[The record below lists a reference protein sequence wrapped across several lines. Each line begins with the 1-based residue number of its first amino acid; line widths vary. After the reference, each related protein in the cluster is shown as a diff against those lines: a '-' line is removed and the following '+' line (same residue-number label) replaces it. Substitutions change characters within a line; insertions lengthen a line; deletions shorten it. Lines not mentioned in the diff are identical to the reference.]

1 MPIQQLNVRS
11 VRNLANVSFIPSPQ
25 INIIHGVNGSGK
37 SSLLEAV
44 HLLGL
49 CRSFRTNKLNH
60 LIRAGDATCTVFA
73 ELDAMGSGM
82 AQPLGVERSLEGDNR
97 IRYAGNDIDLTTLAE
112 LLPIQVINSETFQIL
127 EGSPAVRRQFL
138 DWGSFHADP
147 TFIRLWRAFRRVL
160 KQRNSLLKYG
170 KIEPRIRAV
179 WDREFVSYA
188 EQLNALRES
197 YIEQLKPEFDE
208 ILSTLLDGMKVDL
221 SFSPGWD
228 KKRTLDQVLEE
239 GFERDARQ
247 GYTSA
252 GPQRADLR
260 LKVDGHT
267 ASERLSRG
275 QKKVVVSAL
284 KLAQGVLFYK
294 LNSRSCIYLID
305 DLPSELDQHHCRLF
319 CNYLEKAASQ
329 CFITCVDHTSLSD
342 YWSPETER
350 RFFKLHEGELGPVST

>member
-11 VRNLANVSFIPSPQ
+11 VRNLADVSFTPSPQ

-60 LIRAGDATCTVFA
+60 LIRAGDAICTVFA

-82 AQPLGVERSLEGDNR
+82 TQPLGVERSLEGDNR

-112 LLPIQVINSETFQIL
+112 LLPIQVINAETFQIL

-147 TFIRLWRAFRRVL
+147 TFIRLWRAFKRVL

-170 KIEPRIRAV
+170 KIDHRIRAV

-188 EQLNALRES
+188 EQLNTLRES
-197 YIEQLKPEFDE
+197 YIE
-208 ILSTLLDGMKVDL
+208 
-221 SFSPGWD
+221 
-228 KKRTLDQVLEE
+228 
-239 GFERDARQ
+239 
-247 GYTSA
+247 
-252 GPQRADLR
+252 
-260 LKVDGHT
+260 
-267 ASERLSRG
+267 
-275 QKKVVVSAL
+275 
-284 KLAQGVLFYK
+284 LFK
-294 LNSRSCIYLID
+294 TGI
-305 DLPSELDQHHCRLF
+305 
-319 CNYLEKAASQ
+319 
-329 CFITCVDHTSLSD
+329 
-342 YWSPETER
+342 
-350 RFFKLHEGELGPVST
+350 